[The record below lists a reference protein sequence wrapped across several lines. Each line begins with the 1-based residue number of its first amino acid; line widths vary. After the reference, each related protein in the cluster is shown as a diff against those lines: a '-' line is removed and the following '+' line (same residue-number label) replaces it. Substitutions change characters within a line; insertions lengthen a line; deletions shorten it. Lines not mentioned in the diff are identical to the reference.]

1 MYPPIFNT
9 EKLVP
14 CVDVLTTDCGPDN
27 WDDDRGFL

>member
-1 MYPPIFNT
+1 
-9 EKLVP
+9 LVP